1 MYFRTMDLVT
11 GGTGLVGSHVLYQLA
26 LKKERIVAIYRS
38 TSNRDNVLRVFN
50 YFTDAQTAQAL
61 YTKIIWRVAD
71 ITTVPELDNAFEGV
85 THVYHCAA
93 VVSFDS
99 SDYHLMRK
107 VNIEGTANMVNIALS
122 KNIKKFVHISSIATI
137 EKKAGSD
144 QITENNE
151 WNNEKNNYGYAI
163 SKYGAE
169 MEVWRAGQEGL
180 NIAIVNPGVIFGSGF
195 WQQGPNALI
204 DKVYRGFKFYTKGV
218 TGFVTANDVARAM
231 LLLMDSA
238 VTNERY
244 ILVNKN
250 QSFQEMMHLFAKNLH
265 TKAPRF
271 HAKPWLT
278 AIIWRLDAVKSFLTK
293 KPTVISKHSAKVS
306 HNKYC
311 YDSSKIK
318 QFGFKFS
325 DFETEIKTICT
336 NYLNDKNKI

>member
-122 KNIKKFVHISSIATI
+122 KNIKKFV
-137 EKKAGSD
+137 
-144 QITENNE
+144 
-151 WNNEKNNYGYAI
+151 
-163 SKYGAE
+163 
-169 MEVWRAGQEGL
+169 
-180 NIAIVNPGVIFGSGF
+180 
-195 WQQGPNALI
+195 
-204 DKVYRGFKFYTKGV
+204 
-218 TGFVTANDVARAM
+218 
-231 LLLMDSA
+231 
-238 VTNERY
+238 
-244 ILVNKN
+244 IL
-250 QSFQEMMHLFAKNLH
+250 
-265 TKAPRF
+265 
-271 HAKPWLT
+271 
-278 AIIWRLDAVKSFLTK
+278 
-293 KPTVISKHSAKVS
+293 
-306 HNKYC
+306 
-311 YDSSKIK
+311 
-318 QFGFKFS
+318 
-325 DFETEIKTICT
+325 
-336 NYLNDKNKI
+336 